1 MAICDSCKGNSILPE
16 HYGALTLCKK
26 CSMKIL
32 APTWKNKIY
41 STNEEV
47 HEQREKTLARAV
59 SAGFPSDAITKLG
72 SYFDGLIIP
81 GLFKIFDGGNDQGL
95 VVKDES
101 VIIVSH

>member
-26 CSMKIL
+26 CFMKIL

-47 HEQREKTLARAV
+47 HEQ
-59 SAGFPSDAITKLG
+59 
-72 SYFDGLIIP
+72 
-81 GLFKIFDGGNDQGL
+81 
-95 VVKDES
+95 
-101 VIIVSH
+101 